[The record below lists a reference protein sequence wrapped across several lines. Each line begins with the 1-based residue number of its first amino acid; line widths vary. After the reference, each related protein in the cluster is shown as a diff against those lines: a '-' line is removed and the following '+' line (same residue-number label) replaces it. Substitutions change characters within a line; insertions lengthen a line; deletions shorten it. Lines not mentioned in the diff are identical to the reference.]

1 MKMIQNT
8 IIVFMAT
15 VMILG
20 GSHNMSVDALLTPNP
35 LGSVKD
41 TLPYFCRSVSRSVVP
56 STSRTTMMI
65 GFQNDS
71 DVHSR
76 NEDQTTTKNIT
87 TSRQRFLSDLGT
99 LALATLAS
107 GIAIPTNSA
116 FAKSYSENA
125 ANLERI
131 NNGDFSGG
139 AVFNNNPTTEG
150 AKKRRAMT
158 GCKTPIALEEA
169 SYGILKQK
177 NPLSEKECNTMVM
190 SGETE
195 FMLQALRNLDCPKSP
210 NGICSSRP

>member
-1 MKMIQNT
+1 MI
-8 IIVFMAT
+8 VLMAT
-15 VMILG
+15 VIILG
-20 GSHNMSVDALLTPNP
+20 GSHMYVDAFLMPNP
-35 LGSVKD
+35 RGSIKD
-41 TLPYFCRSVSRSVVP
+41 TLPYFRISASRSVVP

-65 GFQNDS
+65 GFQDDS

-76 NEDQTTTKNIT
+76 NEDLATNKSIT

-99 LALATLAS
+99 LALATFAS